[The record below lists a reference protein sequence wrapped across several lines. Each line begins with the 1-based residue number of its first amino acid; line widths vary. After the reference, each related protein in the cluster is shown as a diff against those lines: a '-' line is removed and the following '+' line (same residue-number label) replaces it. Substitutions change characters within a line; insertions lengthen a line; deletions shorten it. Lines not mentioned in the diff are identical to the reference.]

1 MNERRQSARS
11 RVIYGGVVGYNRR
24 QSTWECVIRNYSENG
39 ASVEFAHPAMLPD
52 VVDLLVAK
60 KNRAFTARVAW
71 RGPNKAGLA
80 FEKIEQDTP
89 MPLDWILRLRA
100 GRAEHRE
107 LKNRLAGLDCAL

>member
-1 MNERRQSARS
+1 MIERRQSTRS

-24 QSTWECVIRNYSENG
+24 QSTAECVIRNFSEAGVNL
-39 ASVEFAHPAMLPD
+39 EFDDPATLPD

-71 RGPNKAGLA
+71 RRSNKAGLA
-80 FEKIEQDTP
+80 FEKTEQDAP

-107 LKNRLAGLDCAL
+107 LKNRLAGMVCAH